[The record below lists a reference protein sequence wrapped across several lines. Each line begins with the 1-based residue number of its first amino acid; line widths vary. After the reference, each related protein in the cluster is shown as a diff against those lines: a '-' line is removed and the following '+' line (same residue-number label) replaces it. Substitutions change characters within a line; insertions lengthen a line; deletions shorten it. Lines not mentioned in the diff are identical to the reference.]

1 MKTLFHSGLRV
12 LYSVCVW
19 SRALTSSN
27 TQNGSLFPPMSAASK
42 PWARITAKLSNI
54 KHSTRTARDHRFKSQ
69 QRNYLSILKLL
80 LIFVLENSVKP
91 CINLNLECTYKHM
104 RVIHMYNFNRK
115 QSALTP
121 LTDHNCSPFTWSHPM
136 SFRFL
141 KELIIPWN
149 INSNEIIYM

>member
-1 MKTLFHSGLRV
+1 MPCRGTNNVKTLFHSGLRV

-115 QSALTP
+115 QKCPHTLDRSQLLT
-121 LTDHNCSPFTWSHPM
+121 FY
-136 SFRFL
+136 L
-141 KELIIPWN
+141 KP
-149 INSNEIIYM
+149 SYVF